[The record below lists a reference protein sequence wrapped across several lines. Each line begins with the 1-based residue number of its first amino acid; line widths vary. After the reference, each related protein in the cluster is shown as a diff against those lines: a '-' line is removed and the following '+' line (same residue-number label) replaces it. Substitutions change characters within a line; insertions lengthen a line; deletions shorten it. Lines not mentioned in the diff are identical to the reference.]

1 MTKMPMQ
8 NSIQHT
14 TTAGEYSGTP
24 SAAMLRLFRL
34 RLAMR
39 DQGPTGSGKSQERFS
54 TVKRLLFLLSY
65 MALR

>member
-1 MTKMPMQ
+1 MPMQ
-8 NSIQHT
+8 NSIQHA

-39 DQGPTGSGKSQERFS
+39 DQGLAGSGKSKE
-54 TVKRLLFLLSY
+54 LF
-65 MALR
+65 